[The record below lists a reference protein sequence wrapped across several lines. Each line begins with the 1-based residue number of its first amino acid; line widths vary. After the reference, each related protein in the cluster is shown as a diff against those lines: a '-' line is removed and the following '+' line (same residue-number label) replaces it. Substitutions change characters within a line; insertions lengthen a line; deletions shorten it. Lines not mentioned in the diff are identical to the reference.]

1 MKINNRN
8 TTLLICS
15 ICNKEYYK
23 TNSEIKR
30 NLKLNRLNF
39 CSISCSSK
47 YKLTINDH
55 FTKHRFSESNKKHLE
70 KINKI
75 SKQKSLFNFKYYLR
89 TNVKNRQLVTIDLQ
103 YLKELWEK
111 QKGICP
117 YTNIKLKLQV
127 LSQSIDNNNPYIYA
141 SLDRIDSSKG
151 YIQGNVEFVSLGINL
166 LKNKYSKECVINF
179 INLIKLQ
186 EALAGN

>member
-1 MKINNRN
+1 MN
-8 TTLLICS
+8 
-15 ICNKEYYK
+15 E
-23 TNSEIKR
+23 
-30 NLKLNRLNF
+30 
-39 CSISCSSK
+39 
-47 YKLTINDH
+47 
-55 FTKHRFSESNKKHLE
+55 
-70 KINKI
+70 I
-75 SKQKSLFNFKYYLR
+75 SKQKSLFNFNYYLR
-89 TNVKNRQLVTIDLQ
+89 KVVKNRQLVTIDSQ

-127 LSQSIDNNNPYIYA
+127 LSQSIDKNNPYIYA

-166 LKNKYSKECVINF
+166 LKNKYSKDCVINF

-186 EALAGN
+186 DALAGN